1 MSDQTAF
8 RRAPRPLIGWL
19 WVLTGVCSFA
29 FRAALAMIVLR
40 GLERWANGEHV
51 DLGGLAAIAGIA
63 LPFIGQLI
71 AQGIQWQ
78 RDRRIQIVEE
88 VRAGAAPQPPFPSQP
103 SSPPPDTE
111 GPRPWQNR
119 E

>member
-29 FRAALAMIVLR
+29 FIAALAMIVLR